1 MQKIP
6 ILVSAN
12 PAAMKKL
19 IGIVIVA
26 LLIPFFGSAQIG
38 AKTQQV
44 KIHGVWQTTSGGQQT
59 TLMLNAD
66 GRGEFDGSEITFTV
80 QGNKLS
86 IIAGGATTVYT
97 YVLQN
102 NSLTVSG
109 GDIDGKVVFTRSGT
123 PANETTPTNT
133 ATPAS
138 ASNNIVGIWSG
149 NNETIEFTK
158 AGKCVYLG
166 QVYSYQAANGNITL
180 QTAQGNIS
188 MAYGVSGNQLA
199 LTING
204 QTFNYSKNGAP
215 ITGVTPSANTTASTG
230 GAKQVAQDLVGKW
243 CYVNVNST
251 NSGGSSTEQCITLKA
266 DGTYEYYSESSR
278 SVNANTYSGGTNSQ
292 NSDRGTWSYDGSR
305 IYYSSSMGAG
315 SGSYVLEKRN
325 HPKNNDPMIVL
336 DGQTYVTFYQK
347 APWR

>member
-1 MQKIP
+1 M
-6 ILVSAN
+6 VSVN

-19 IGIVIVA
+19 IGILFVA
-26 LLIPFFGSAQIG
+26 LLIPFFGFAQIG
-38 AKTQQV
+38 AKTQQT
-44 KIHGVWQTTSGGQQT
+44 KIYGIWQTSSAGQQT

-86 IIAGGATTVYT
+86 IVAGGATTVYT
-97 YVLQN
+97 YVLQTN
-102 NSLTVSG
+102 TLTVSG
-109 GDIDGKVVFTRSGT
+109 GDIEGKVIFTRNGT
-123 PANETTPTNT
+123 SSNETATASTPN
-133 ATPAS
+133 PVS
-138 ASNNIVGIWSG
+138 SNSIVGIWSG

-158 AGKCVYLG
+158 AGKCVYQG
-166 QVYSYQAANGNITL
+166 QVYSYQAANGIVTL
-180 QTAQGNIS
+180 QTAQGNLT
-188 MAYGVSGNQLA
+188 MGYAVSGNQLS
-199 LTING
+199 LTANNQIL
-204 QTFNYSKNGAP
+204 NYSKNGAP
-215 ITGVTPSANTTASTG
+215 VTGVTPSANASTPTG
-230 GAKQVAQDLVGKW
+230 GKQVAPELVGKW

-278 SVNANTYSGGTNSQ
+278 SVNTNAYSGGTNSQ
-292 NSDRGTWSYDGSR
+292 NIDRGTWSYDGTR

-315 SGSYVLEKRN
+315 SGSYLLEKRN

-336 DGQTYVTFYQK
+336 DGQTYVTQYQK

>member
-1 MQKIP
+1 
-6 ILVSAN
+6 LVSVN
-12 PAAMKKL
+12 PSAMKKL
-19 IGIVIVA
+19 IGILFVA
-26 LLIPFFGSAQIG
+26 LLIPFLGFAQIG
-38 AKTQQV
+38 AKTQQT
-44 KIHGVWQTTSGGQQT
+44 KIYGIWQTSSAGQQT

-86 IIAGGATTVYT
+86 IVAGGATTVYT
-97 YVLQN
+97 YLLQTN
-102 NSLTVSG
+102 TLTVSG
-109 GDIDGKVVFTRSGT
+109 GDIEGKVIFTRNGT
-123 PANETTPTNT
+123 SSNETATASTPN
-133 ATPAS
+133 PVS
-138 ASNNIVGIWSG
+138 SNSIVGIWSG

-158 AGKCVYLG
+158 AGKCVYQG
-166 QVYSYQAANGNITL
+166 QVYSYQAANGNVTL
-180 QTAQGNIS
+180 QTAQGNLT
-188 MAYGVSGNQLA
+188 MGYAVSGNQLS
-199 LTING
+199 LTINN
-204 QTFNYSKNGAP
+204 QTLNYSKNGAP
-215 ITGVTPSANTTASTG
+215 VTGVTPSANTTTPTG
-230 GAKQVAQDLVGKW
+230 GKQVAPELAGKW

-278 SVNANTYSGGTNSQ
+278 SVNTNAYSGGTNSQ

-315 SGSYVLEKRN
+315 SGSYLLEKRN

-336 DGQTYVTFYQK
+336 DGQTYVTQYQK